1 MKKSVLDLP
10 TLTFVKMLQT
20 TLYLDESIVNYLPC
34 PVNP

>member
-10 TLTFVKMLQT
+10 TLTFVKMQT